1 MVVTAPPWP
10 QDPATEELFLGIAH
24 ALFVNRLHVLRL
36 TEVVRLGIR
45 PDPHD
50 QNMEVPQEVDRE
62 LIQQAFAYVQRH
74 FPRRVQQQ
82 DRSRQGALDPAGVAR
97 VRPRAPVPTG
107 SAQTPVNSRSSA
119 PISSARRC
127 ASE

>member
-1 MVVTAPPWP
+1 VVGTVRLMAM
-10 QDPATEELFLGIAH
+10 DPVTEELFLGIAH

-74 FPRRVQQQ
+74 FPQ
-82 DRSRQGALDPAGVAR
+82 SFSGKIESAKAR
-97 VRPRAPVPTG
+97 WIRLA
-107 SAQTPVNSRSSA
+107 
-119 PISSARRC
+119 
-127 ASE
+127 

>member
-1 MVVTAPPWP
+1 MAAL
-10 QDPATEELFLGIAH
+10 DPAIEELFLGIAH

-50 QNMEVPQEVDRE
+50 QNMEVPTEVDRE

-74 FPRRVQQQ
+74 FPQTF
-82 DRSRQGALDPAGVAR
+82 AGKIEAAKAR
-97 VRPRAPVPTG
+97 WMRLA
-107 SAQTPVNSRSSA
+107 
-119 PISSARRC
+119 
-127 ASE
+127 